1 MLKTFSRTRCSASP
15 VFNMPVP
22 SPSLRRDSEDD
33 ARDTFKTLKN
43 QLLGESNA
51 HLYHAWAALEAQSG
65 NVSRALGILHK
76 GLKEG
81 AQPAG

>member
-1 MLKTFSRTRCSASP
+1 MTTVLHPPHAHP
-15 VFNMPVP
+15 PIWLH
-22 SPSLRRDSEDD
+22 LRRDSEDD